1 VSSAST
7 TAAAANLVIH
17 GKILASEA
25 GIATVLT
32 SIASLLIDLPI
43 VQKEVRDKNIIRDLY
58 GASLLQT
65 AVGVAVLLGQA
76 RIFHTL

>member
-1 VSSAST
+1 MSSAST